1 MSPNQSAKSE
11 VIGSLVKTT
20 AAVDHRGNELLRNNH
35 GSNHVSKLGNRWS
48 VIGTEQNITEKTN
61 QEYFVN

>member
-20 AAVDHRGNELLRNNH
+20 AEVAHRGNDD
-35 GSNHVSKLGNRWS
+35 SKMRVPFKKVVVTL
-48 VIGTEQNITEKTN
+48 
-61 QEYFVN
+61 